1 MQLTEKAITMKS
13 IMTTIALIMIC
24 FIALAQDQITNSGN
38 LQVHPGSKIT
48 FRGDFTNNGFFV
60 DNGTLCTFTGS
71 GNQIIAATQPVSFRN
86 LKINNAN
93 GITMQ
98 VPIVIKDTLN
108 LSSGALDLN
117 SNMLTISNSS
127 SSAVMRTNGY
137 IISENTYNLGKVKWN
152 IGANQQAYV
161 FPFGAVN
168 GEYIPFTLNLTGGNI
183 GNVTVSTYHTQ
194 ADNTPL
200 PSVPEMV
207 ININDVDG
215 NDNSAKTVD
224 RFWQIDHD
232 GTGGTATITF
242 TCTIEEAD
250 SIINLKAQRWNDT
263 TNLWEIP
270 PELQTATLNSVTIA
284 GIKKFSPWTL
294 SGDLKSNEPLPI
306 SLTNFD
312 ASKKNATV
320 DITWITS
327 SETNNDFFTVE
338 KTTDFNNF
346 ETVGIKKGAGNSNQS
361 ITYNMTDYN
370 PYSGISY
377 YRLKQ
382 TDFDGKTAYSNFKYI
397 LFGDNEL
404 SALELFPNPANNSN
418 ITIDVTAQESGILQL
433 IVRDIFGAE
442 AYKTS
447 FTIGK
452 GRNLL
457 KLDETNGLKAGLY
470 TFSFISAGKQIT
482 KKMVIL

>member
-1 MQLTEKAITMKS
+1 MK
-13 IMTTIALIMIC
+13 IIFTTIALLLVC
-24 FIALAQDQITNSGN
+24 FIALAQDQVTNSGN
-38 LQVHPGSKIT
+38 LRIHSGAKIT

-71 GNQIIAATQPVSFRN
+71 GNQIIAGIHPVSFRS

-93 GITMQ
+93 GITLQ
-98 VPIVIKDTLN
+98 VPLEIKDTLD
-108 LSSGALDLN
+108 LSSGPLNLN
-117 SNMLTISNSS
+117 SNMLTITNSS
-127 SSAVMRTNGY
+127 SSAIMRTDGY

-152 IGANQQAYV
+152 TGENLQAHV

-168 GEYIPFTLNLTGGNI
+168 GEYIPFTFNLTDGDV
-183 GNVTVSTYHTQ
+183 GNVTVSTYHTEP
-194 ADNTPL
+194 DNTPL
-200 PSVPEMV
+200 PSTPQMV
-207 ININDVDG
+207 YNINDVEG
-215 NDNSAKTVD
+215 NDNSANTVN

-232 GTGGTATITF
+232 GTGGTANITF

-250 SIINLKAQRWNDT
+250 SINSLQAQRWNDT
-263 TNLWEIP
+263 TNLWEFP
-270 PELQTATLNSVTIA
+270 SEPQTATLTSVTIS
-284 GIKKFSPWTL
+284 GIHKFSPWTL
-294 SGDLKSNEPLPI
+294 SGTKIKINEPLPI
-306 SLTNFD
+306 SLVKFE

-320 DITWITS
+320 ELTWTTS

-338 KTTDFNNF
+338 KTTDFNYF

-361 ITYNMTDYN
+361 ITYDMTDYN

-382 TDFDGKTAYSNFKYI
+382 TDFDGNSVYSNFKYV
-397 LFGDNEL
+397 LFGANEL
-404 SALELFPNPANNSN
+404 STLELFPNPANNSD
-418 ITIDVTAQESGILQL
+418 ITIDVTSQESGMLQL

-442 AYKTS
+442 AFKTS
-447 FTIGK
+447 FNIDK

-457 KLDETNGLKAGLY
+457 KLDKMNGLKAGLY
-470 TFSFISAGKQIT
+470 TFSFISAGKQVT